1 MAEPMR
7 RTEEMGR
14 VTMSRVQT
22 NPGIRGPVPAVAKGL
37 LALFLAGSVM
47 ACKDE
52 PAAEAALS
60 VSTDNLDFGSHPLG
74 SWGELDVTVENT
86 GGASFEVLSASLI
99 EGASSA
105 WAVSRDGPGILEGGM
120 VETITV
126 RFEPSEVGGAQGR
139 VQIRTDFPG
148 SESLYVTLSG
158 TGTPSETDED
168 GDGFSPAD
176 GDCDDENAAVSP
188 AEEEICDGVD
198 TDCDGELPADE
209 ADADYDGVLVCEGDC
224 DDDDANV
231 YPGAEEIC
239 DDKDSDCDGDDA
251 DYDDVDEDGYT
262 ICEGDCDD
270 SDPDSW
276 PSNPEICD
284 LIDNDCN
291 GTVDDIDEDGDGHS
305 PCAGGGDCDDDD
317 ASAFPV
323 IVDAEAAD
331 GGDGTLELPYDTI
344 ADGIEGLDDVC
355 RTLVLMPGDYA
366 AQVSW
371 TDGPLQVNGGGDG
384 PDEVVLQGDEESP
397 ARFFDVADGAEL
409 NVVNLTLRGGSG
421 DGDGGAIRATGADV
435 SLQGVILDSNTSSGD
450 GGAIAVSSG
459 TLTLDGCTFESNT
472 SQDDG
477 GALAVVS
484 GIFSDTGST
493 YTGNS
498 GVRGGA
504 AVIESTSASIDGAWY
519 QGNAAADRGGAI
531 DVVGG
536 SIALYRSDF
545 LENGAEESGGGV
557 ALSDLAEA
565 GTEVRNN
572 RLQANVSGEA
582 GGGIMLTGTLIQGI
596 VANNTLVDN
605 GAGEGA
611 GGIAV
616 DATYADGLWV
626 WSNIV
631 GWSSASTGVSVAE
644 GSGASVGWNTV
655 YGTSGGTELE
665 IEMDEDIGENLET
678 NPELTDFS
686 DNGDYTDDDL
696 TPATGSPSIDSGP
709 PDGSG
714 DESWL
719 DTDGSDNDRGYTGGP
734 EAE

>member
-1 MAEPMR
+1 
-7 RTEEMGR
+7 
-14 VTMSRVQT
+14 MSRVQT
-22 NPGIRGPVPAVAKGL
+22 NPGTRAPAHVAAKAFLAL
-37 LALFLAGSVM
+37 LAAGALT
-47 ACKDE
+47 ACKEE
-52 PAAEAALS
+52 PVAEAVLS
-60 VSTDNLDFGSHPLG
+60 LSTETLDFGSYPLG
-74 SWGELDVTVENT
+74 GSGELDVTVENT
-86 GGASFEVLSASLI
+86 GGSSFEVLSASLI

-105 WAVSRDGPGILEGGM
+105 WAISRDGPGILEGGM
-120 VETITV
+120 VETVTV

-158 TGTPSETDED
+158 TGTPSEDDED
-168 GDGFSPAD
+168 GDGYSPAD
-176 GDCDDENAAVSP
+176 GDCDDDNAAVSP

-198 TDCDGELPADE
+198 TDCDGELPAEE

-231 YPGAEEIC
+231 YPGAVEIC
-239 DDKDSDCDGDDA
+239 DDKDSDCDGVEA

-262 ICEGDCDD
+262 ICDGDCDD
-270 SDPDSW
+270 DDGTSW
-276 PSNPEICD
+276 PSNPETCD
-284 LIDNDCN
+284 LVDNDCN
-291 GTVDDIDEDGDGHS
+291 GTIDDIDEDGDGHS

-317 ASAFPV
+317 ASAYPV
-323 IVDAEAAD
+323 IVDSAAAD
-331 GGDGTLELPYDTI
+331 GGDGTLELPYDTV

-355 RTLVLMPGDYA
+355 RTLVLMPGEYG

-371 TDGPLQVNGGGDG
+371 SDGPLQVNGGGDA
-384 PDEVVLQGDEESP
+384 PDEVVLQGDEGSP
-397 ARFFDVADGAEL
+397 ARFFEVTDGAEL
-409 NVVNLTLRGGSG
+409 NLVNLTLRGGSG

-435 SLQGVILDSNTSSGD
+435 SLTGVVLDTNNSSGD

-459 TLTLDGCTFESNT
+459 SLTLDECTFASNS

-477 GALAVVS
+477 GAIAVVS
-484 GIFSDTGST
+484 GSFEDSGST
-493 YTGNS
+493 YTDNS

-504 AVIESTSASIDGAWY
+504 AVIESTSATIDGAWF
-519 QGNAAADRGGAI
+519 QGNAAADRGGAVDI
-531 DVVGG
+531 VGG
-536 SIALYRSDF
+536 SLALYRSDF
-545 LENGAEESGGGV
+545 VENGAEQSGGAL

-572 RLQANVSGEA
+572 RMQANVSGDS
-582 GGGIMLTGTLIQGI
+582 GGGIMLTGTLVQGI
-596 VANNTLVDN
+596 IANNTLVDN

-611 GGIAV
+611 GGIGV

-631 GWSSASTGVSVAE
+631 GWSSAATGIAVTE
-644 GSGASVGWNTV
+644 GSGASVGWNTA
-655 YGTSGGTELE
+655 YSTSGG
-665 IEMDEDIGENLET
+665 IEFDLGAEEDIGDNLET

-686 DNGDYTDDDL
+686 DNGDTTDDDL
-696 TPATGSPSIDSGP
+696 SLATGSPSIDSGP

-714 DESWL
+714 GESWL
-719 DTDGSDNDRGYTGGP
+719 DTDGSDNDRGHTGGP